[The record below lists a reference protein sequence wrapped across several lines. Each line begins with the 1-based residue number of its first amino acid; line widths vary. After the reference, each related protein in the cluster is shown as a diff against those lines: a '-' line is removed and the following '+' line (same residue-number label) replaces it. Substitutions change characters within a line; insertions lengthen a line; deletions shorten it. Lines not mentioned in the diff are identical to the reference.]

1 MTKNLPI
8 IHIWTPNIFSA
19 KGGIQV
25 FSDFLIKGIQKVLPQ
40 AKYTICSKHDIDEI
54 IDLPYLKG
62 TEFCGAGK
70 FQGKLETLVFIK
82 LLLTKAWAQKPQ
94 LIITTHVH
102 FAVMGMLLKHLW
114 GIPYWVVAHGVEVWD
129 LKSPLTIKAL
139 QNADQILAV
148 SEYTRQRL
156 IKEQN
161 IPSHQ
166 VKILYNTFNSSHF
179 KIASRNLNLLHKHN
193 IKPNAKI
200 LLTVARL
207 FASEQYKGYD
217 SMLHTLPQLREKI
230 PDIHY
235 ILVGKGS
242 DLERLQRLV
251 HDLNLDDCVT
261 FAGFIPD
268 AELIDYYNLCDL
280 FVMPSKRE
288 GFGIVYLEAMAC
300 GKPALGG
307 NQDGALDALGYGE
320 LGILVNPDDHDMIVE
335 KIVSFFN
342 QTYPLPLIY
351 QPKVLRDTVINKF
364 GFQQYCQQIQQHLV
378 EHFPNFFNDFIAE
391 N

>member
-1 MTKNLPI
+1 MSKNYPT
-8 IHIWTPNIFSA
+8 IHIWTPNIFNV

-40 AKYTICSKHDIDEI
+40 AKYTVFSKHDINHLKDF
-54 IDLPYLKG
+54 PYLEG
-62 TEFCGAGK
+62 TKFYGAGE
-70 FQGKLETLVFIK
+70 FQGKLETLMFVK
-82 LLLTKAWAQKPQ
+82 LLLTKAWQQKPQ

-102 FAVMGMLLKHLW
+102 FAVIGMILRRLL
-114 GIPYWVVAHGVEVWD
+114 GIPYWVIAHGVEVWD
-129 LKSPLTIKAL
+129 IKSPLIIHAL
-139 QNADQILAV
+139 KNADQILAV

-156 IKEQN
+156 INEQN
-161 IPSHQ
+161 IPLEQ
-166 VKILYNTFNSSHF
+166 IKILYNTFNSSSF
-179 KIASRNLNLLHKHN
+179 NIAPKNLNLLHQYN
-193 IKPNAKI
+193 IKSDAKI

-217 SMLHTLPQLREKI
+217 SMLHTLPKIRQKI
-230 PDIHY
+230 PNIHY
-235 ILVGKGS
+235 ILVGKGT
-242 DLERLQRLV
+242 DLARLQKLV
-251 HDLNLDDCVT
+251 HDLELTECVT

-268 AELIDYYNLCDL
+268 AELADYYNLCDL

-320 LGILVNPDDHDMIVE
+320 LGILVDPDDCNMITEQV
-335 KIVSFFN
+335 VNFFN

-351 QPKVLRDTVINKF
+351 QPEALREAVIQKF
-364 GFQQYCQQIQQHLV
+364 GFEQYCQQIKTHLMAK
-378 EHFPNFFNDFIAE
+378 FPEFFN
-391 N
+391 

>member
-1 MTKNLPI
+1 MSKNYPT
-8 IHIWTPNIFSA
+8 IHIWTPNIFNV

-40 AKYTICSKHDIDEI
+40 AKYTVFSKHDINHLKDF
-54 IDLPYLKG
+54 PYLEG
-62 TEFCGAGK
+62 TEFHGAGE
-70 FQGKLETLVFIK
+70 FQGKLETLMFVK
-82 LLLTKAWAQKPQ
+82 LLLTKAWQQKPQ

-102 FAVMGMLLKHLW
+102 FAVIGMILRRLL
-114 GIPYWVVAHGVEVWD
+114 GIPYWVIAHGVEVWD
-129 LKSPLTIKAL
+129 IKSPLIIHAL
-139 QNADQILAV
+139 KNADQILAV

-156 IKEQN
+156 INEQN
-161 IPSHQ
+161 IPLEQ
-166 VKILYNTFNSSHF
+166 IKILYNTFNSSSF
-179 KIASRNLNLLHKHN
+179 NIAPKNLNLLHQYN
-193 IKPNAKI
+193 IKSDAKI

-217 SMLHTLPQLREKI
+217 SMLHTLPKIRQKI
-230 PDIHY
+230 PNIHY
-235 ILVGKGS
+235 ILVGKGT
-242 DLERLQRLV
+242 DLARLQKLV
-251 HDLNLDDCVT
+251 HDLELTECVT

-268 AELIDYYNLCDL
+268 AELADYYNLCDL

-320 LGILVNPDDHDMIVE
+320 LGILVDPDDCNMITEQV
-335 KIVSFFN
+335 VNFFN

-351 QPKVLRDTVINKF
+351 QPEALREAVIQKF
-364 GFQQYCQQIQQHLV
+364 GFEQYCQQIKTHLMAK
-378 EHFPNFFNDFIAE
+378 FPEFFN
-391 N
+391 

>member
-1 MTKNLPI
+1 MSKNYPT
-8 IHIWTPNIFSA
+8 IHIWTPNIFNV

-40 AKYTICSKHDIDEI
+40 AKYTVFSKHDINHLKDF
-54 IDLPYLKG
+54 PYLER
-62 TEFCGAGK
+62 TEFHGAGE
-70 FQGKLETLVFIK
+70 FQGKLETLMFIK
-82 LLLTKAWAQKPQ
+82 LLLTKAWQQKTQ

-102 FAVMGMLLKHLW
+102 FAVIGMILRRLL
-114 GIPYWVVAHGVEVWD
+114 GIPYWVIAHGVEVWD
-129 LKSPLTIKAL
+129 IKSPLIIHAL
-139 QNADQILAV
+139 KNADQILAV

-156 IKEQN
+156 INEQN
-161 IPSHQ
+161 IPLEQ
-166 VKILYNTFNSSHF
+166 IKILYNTFNSSSF
-179 KIASRNLNLLHKHN
+179 NIAPKNLNLLHQYN
-193 IKPNAKI
+193 IKSDAKI

-217 SMLHTLPQLREKI
+217 SMLHTLPKIRQKI
-230 PDIHY
+230 PNIHY
-235 ILVGKGS
+235 ILVGKGT
-242 DLERLQRLV
+242 DLARLQKLV
-251 HDLNLDDCVT
+251 HDLELTECVT

-268 AELIDYYNLCDL
+268 AELADYYNLSDL

-320 LGILVNPDDHDMIVE
+320 LGILVDPDDCNMITEQV
-335 KIVSFFN
+335 VNFFN

-351 QPKVLRDTVINKF
+351 QPEALRETVIQKF
-364 GFQQYCQQIQQHLV
+364 GFEQYCQQIKTHLMAK
-378 EHFPNFFNDFIAE
+378 FPEFFN
-391 N
+391 

>member
-1 MTKNLPI
+1 MSKNYPT
-8 IHIWTPNIFSA
+8 IHIWTPNIFNV

-40 AKYTICSKHDIDEI
+40 AKYTVFSKHDINHLKDF
-54 IDLPYLKG
+54 PYLEG
-62 TEFCGAGK
+62 TEFHGAGE
-70 FQGKLETLVFIK
+70 FQGKLETLMFIK
-82 LLLTKAWAQKPQ
+82 LLLTKAWQQKPQ

-102 FAVMGMLLKHLW
+102 FAVIGMILRRLL
-114 GIPYWVVAHGVEVWD
+114 GIPYWVIAHGVEVWD
-129 LKSPLTIKAL
+129 IKSPLIIHAL
-139 QNADQILAV
+139 KNADQILAV

-156 IKEQN
+156 INEQN
-161 IPSHQ
+161 IPLEQ
-166 VKILYNTFNSSHF
+166 IKILYNTFNSSSF
-179 KIASRNLNLLHKHN
+179 NIAPKNLNLLHQYN
-193 IKPNAKI
+193 IKSDAKI

-217 SMLHTLPQLREKI
+217 SMLHTLPKIRQKI
-230 PDIHY
+230 PNIHY
-235 ILVGKGS
+235 ILVGKGT
-242 DLERLQRLV
+242 DLARLQKLV
-251 HDLNLDDCVT
+251 HDLELTECVT

-268 AELIDYYNLCDL
+268 AELADYYNLCDL

-320 LGILVNPDDHDMIVE
+320 LGILVDPDDCNMITEQV
-335 KIVSFFN
+335 VNFFN

-351 QPKVLRDTVINKF
+351 QPEALREAVIQKF
-364 GFQQYCQQIQQHLV
+364 GFEQYCQQIKTHLMAK
-378 EHFPNFFNDFIAE
+378 FPEFFN
-391 N
+391 